1 MRAVLKPASEAE
13 LAAIGRAFILPPGTN
28 PAAVK
33 ALQTGFMEM
42 VKDPEFLADIR
53 KSNIDFDGPS
63 DGASVEAM
71 VKALYA
77 TPKPVVD
84 RVTELR
90 NRVD

>member
-1 MRAVLKPASEAE
+1 MEVRT
-13 LAAIGRAFILPPGTN
+13 AATTTSGSRLNSRLRDT
-28 PAAVK
+28 PAAV
-33 ALQTGFMEM
+33 AAFT
-42 VKDPEFLADIR
+42 PEFLADIR